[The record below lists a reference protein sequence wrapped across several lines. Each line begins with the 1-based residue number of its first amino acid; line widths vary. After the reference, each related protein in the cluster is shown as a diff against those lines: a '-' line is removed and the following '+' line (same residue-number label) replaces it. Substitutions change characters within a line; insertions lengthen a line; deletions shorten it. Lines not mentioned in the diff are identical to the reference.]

1 MRQVPELDSAPFG
14 IVGDGR
20 VARHFRD
27 FRHYFSLPGL
37 SVRTWCRHVPVLSP
51 PDALASCR
59 TILVLVRNDAIVPFI
74 DTRTRCRLREGL

>member
-14 IVGDGR
+14 IVGIVGDGR
-20 VARHFRD
+20 VARH

-59 TILVLVRNDAIVPFI
+59 TILVLVRDDAIVPFI

>member
-20 VARHFRD
+20 VARHFR
-27 FRHYFSLPGL
+27 HYFSLPGL
-37 SVRTWCRHVPVLSP
+37 SVRTWCRHVPVLP

-59 TILVLVRNDAIVPFI
+59 TILVLVRDDAIVPCI